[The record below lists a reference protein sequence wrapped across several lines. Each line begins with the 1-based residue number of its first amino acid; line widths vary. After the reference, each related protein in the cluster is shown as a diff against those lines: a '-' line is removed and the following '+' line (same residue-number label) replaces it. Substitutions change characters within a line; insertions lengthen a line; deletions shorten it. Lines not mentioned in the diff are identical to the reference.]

1 MHNTEH
7 MGPLFKVIGNAVDS
21 DISRQVNKTGLTSA
35 QMFILHFLSK
45 QPENEIFQKD
55 LEQALELSHAT
66 VAGIISRLEAKGF
79 LKLVPSEKDKRCK
92 QIVATEKAM
101 EVDEKTDAVINAAE
115 SQLLTGFSDE
125 EKTQLRSY
133 LNRLLGNLGI
143 EMPSSGYPE
152 GGQRKQ

>member
-1 MHNTEH
+1 

>member
-1 MHNTEH
+1 

-21 DISRQVNKTGLTSA
+21 DISRQVSKTGLTSA

-115 SQLLTGFSDE
+115 AQLLTGFSDE

>member
-1 MHNTEH
+1 

-115 SQLLTGFSDE
+115 AQLLTGFSDE

-143 EMPSSGYPE
+143 EMPTSGYPE

>member
-1 MHNTEH
+1 

-101 EVDEKTDAVINAAE
+101 EVDEKTDVVINAAE
-115 SQLLTGFSDE
+115 AQLLTGFSDE

-143 EMPSSGYPE
+143 EMPSSCYPE